1 MVQRSAV
8 LVQDVLIVWGDHDQ
22 LFPLEK
28 AFAVQ
33 RYSDDVFRAHVVQ
46 FLFFFSFPNRW
57 VPGVTDWLCLVQ
69 TLRCSS
75 GL

>member
-33 RYSDDVFRAHVVQ
+33 RYSDGFRAHAVQ
-46 FLFFFSFPNRW
+46 FLFFLFLKPMGAGP
-57 VPGVTDWLCLVQ
+57 VP
-69 TLRCSS
+69 TLPCCS

>member
-33 RYSDDVFRAHVVQ
+33 RYSDDDFRAHAVQ
-46 FLFFFSFPNRW
+46 FLFFFSLFPKPMGAGRY
-57 VPGVTDWLCLVQ
+57 
-69 TLRCSS
+69 
-75 GL
+75 